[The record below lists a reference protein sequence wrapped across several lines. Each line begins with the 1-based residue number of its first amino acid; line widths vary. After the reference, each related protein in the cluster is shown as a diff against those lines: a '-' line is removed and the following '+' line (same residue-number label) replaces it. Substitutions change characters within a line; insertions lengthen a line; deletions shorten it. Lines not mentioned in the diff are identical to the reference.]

1 MSDFNYDELDRA
13 VDSAMKQS
21 RPVNYQD
28 PTKITRPPVS
38 NYRPVSRPQV
48 SQRPQAVVPSQP
60 PVQSQMQNQAQARAT
75 QSQSQFQPKVQP
87 NMNYNYQK
95 PVEQSRVN
103 NASSFQS
110 SMANPS
116 PVTNSMPKMNVNPVN
131 SVTQKAPVAPNVT
144 TSVANMS
151 SSAPTANNNV
161 VGTNNISAVN
171 RNNMNTNTGVNQQA
185 IKRPV
190 VNRGRFMDMVRS
202 GSDVNKTKPMRASVS
217 TVNVPTASIPTT
229 NPSRPLVA
237 GNGSGISQVNRTRPV
252 GMPSNM
258 GVKNPGTYVGSQGQ
272 RRVVTQAP
280 MPAPK
285 QSVMSVTKPSVP
297 SLIKSRPMSGYKD
310 TSNVQSG
317 ANELRAKDDTSDKT
331 EKLVHKPM
339 TVIQPISEELRKTEP
354 VTIESHQQAVESG
367 DEDLDAIINDFENEN
382 EDLNTTPF
390 VNTKVEKRPIGDPMV
405 VSRGARPVNRQ
416 EEYQDIPALE
426 LKKSP
431 IDTRKNQ
438 IERNSIP
445 RQYKETRPKSDQVVG
460 LYDQEAIGM
469 DGIRHAKKSS
479 KGWMKVFAI
488 ILILIIAAAGAV
500 YAFYK
505 F

>member
-28 PTKITRPPVS
+28 PTKITRPPIS
-38 NYRPVSRPQV
+38 NYRPVS
-48 SQRPQAVVPSQP
+48 RPQAVVPSQP

-75 QSQSQFQPKVQP
+75 QSQSQFQPKFQP

-103 NASSFQS
+103 NVPSSQS
-110 SMANPS
+110 SMTS
-116 PVTNSMPKMNVNPVN
+116 PNSVTNSMPKMNVNPVN
-131 SVTQKAPVAPNVT
+131 SVTQKAPAAPNVT
-144 TSVANMS
+144 TPVANVS
-151 SSAPTANNNV
+151 SSASSVNNNV

-171 RNNMNTNTGVNQQA
+171 RSNMNTNTNTGVNQQA
-185 IKRPV
+185 IKRSV
-190 VNRGRFMDMVRS
+190 INRGRFMDMVRS
-202 GSDVNKTKPMRASVS
+202 GSDANKTKPMRASVS
-217 TVNVPTASIPTT
+217 TTNVPTASIPTT
-229 NPSRPLVA
+229 NSSRPPMA
-237 GNGSGISQVNRTRPV
+237 GSGSGISQVNRTRPV
-252 GMPSNM
+252 GMPNM

-280 MPAPK
+280 MPALK

-317 ANELRAKDDTSDKT
+317 TNGLRTKDDTSDKT

-339 TVIQPISEELRKTEP
+339 TVIQPISEELRKTEQ

>member
-48 SQRPQAVVPSQP
+48 SQRPQAVVSSQP
-60 PVQSQMQNQAQARAT
+60 PVQSQMQNQAQARVM
-75 QSQSQFQPKVQP
+75 QSQPQFQPKAQP

-103 NASSFQS
+103 NVLSSQS
-110 SMANPS
+110 SMTSSNS
-116 PVTNSMPKMNVNPVN
+116 VTNSMPKMNVNPVN

-202 GSDVNKTKPMRASVS
+202 GSDVNKTKPMRTSVP
-217 TVNVPTASIPTT
+217 TTNVPTANISTT
-229 NPSRPLVA
+229 NPSRPPMA
-237 GNGSGISQVNRTRPV
+237 GSGSDISQVNRTRPV
-252 GMPSNM
+252 GMPNM

-285 QSVMSVTKPSVP
+285 QSVMSVAKPSVP
-297 SLIKSRPMSGYKD
+297 SLIKSRPMSGYKN
-310 TSNVQSG
+310 TSNVQLG

-438 IERNSIP
+438 IERNSIS

>member
-48 SQRPQAVVPSQP
+48 SQRPQAVVSSQP
-60 PVQSQMQNQAQARAT
+60 PVQSQMQNQAQARVM
-75 QSQSQFQPKVQP
+75 QSQPQFQPKAQP

-103 NASSFQS
+103 NVPSSQS
-110 SMANPS
+110 SMTSSNS
-116 PVTNSMPKMNVNPVN
+116 VTNSMPKMNVNPVN

-161 VGTNNISAVN
+161 VGANSTSAVN
-171 RNNMNTNTGVNQQA
+171 RSNMNTNAGVNQQVM
-185 IKRPV
+185 KRPV

-202 GSDVNKTKPMRASVS
+202 GSDANKTKPMRASVS
-217 TVNVPTASIPTT
+217 TTNVPTASIPTT
-229 NPSRPLVA
+229 NPSRPPMA
-237 GNGSGISQVNRTRPV
+237 GSGSGISQVNRTRPV
-252 GMPSNM
+252 GMSNM

-317 ANELRAKDDTSDKT
+317 TNGLRTKDDTSDKT

>member
-60 PVQSQMQNQAQARAT
+60 PVQSQMQNQAQARVM

-95 PVEQSRVN
+95 PVEQPKVN
-103 NASSFQS
+103 NVPSSQPG
-110 SMANPS
+110 MANPS
-116 PVTNSMPKMNVNPVN
+116 SVTNSMPKMNVNPVN
-131 SVTQKAPVAPNVT
+131 PVTQKASVAPNVT
-144 TSVANMS
+144 TPVANVS
-151 SSAPTANNNV
+151 SPAPSVNNNV
-161 VGTNNISAVN
+161 VGANSTSAVN
-171 RNNMNTNTGVNQQA
+171 RSNMNTNAGVNQQVM
-185 IKRPV
+185 KRPV

-217 TVNVPTASIPTT
+217 TTNVPTASIPTT
-229 NPSRPLVA
+229 NPSRPPMA
-237 GNGSGISQVNRTRPV
+237 GSGSGISQVNRTRPV
-252 GMPSNM
+252 GMPNM

-285 QSVMSVTKPSVP
+285 QFVMSVTKPSVP
-297 SLIKSRPMSGYKD
+297 SLIKSRPMSGYKN
-310 TSNVQSG
+310 TSNVQLG

>member
-48 SQRPQAVVPSQP
+48 SQRPQAVVSSQP
-60 PVQSQMQNQAQARAT
+60 PVQSQMQNQAQARVM
-75 QSQSQFQPKVQP
+75 QSQPQFQPKAQP

-103 NASSFQS
+103 NVPSSQS
-110 SMANPS
+110 SMTSSNS
-116 PVTNSMPKMNVNPVN
+116 VTNSMPKMNVNPVN

-202 GSDVNKTKPMRASVS
+202 GSDANKTKPMRTNVS
-217 TVNVPTASIPTT
+217 TTNVPTASIPTT
-229 NPSRPLVA
+229 NPSRPPMA
-237 GNGSGISQVNRTRPV
+237 GSGSDISQVNRTRPV
-252 GMPSNM
+252 GMPNM

-285 QSVMSVTKPSVP
+285 QSVMSVAKPSVP
-297 SLIKSRPMSGYKD
+297 SLIKSRPMSGYKN
-310 TSNVQSG
+310 TSNVQLG

-405 VSRGARPVNRQ
+405 VSREARPVNRQ

>member
-48 SQRPQAVVPSQP
+48 SQRPQAVVSSQP
-60 PVQSQMQNQAQARAT
+60 PVQSQMQNQAQARVM
-75 QSQSQFQPKVQP
+75 QSQPQFQPKAQP

-103 NASSFQS
+103 NVPSSQS
-110 SMANPS
+110 SMTSSNS
-116 PVTNSMPKMNVNPVN
+116 VTNPIPKMNVNPVN
-131 SVTQKAPVAPNVT
+131 SVTQKASVAPNVT
-144 TSVANMS
+144 TPVANVS
-151 SSAPTANNNV
+151 SPAPSVNNNV
-161 VGTNNISAVN
+161 VGTNSTSTVN
-171 RNNMNTNTGVNQQA
+171 RSNMNTNTGVNQQA

-202 GSDVNKTKPMRASVS
+202 GSDANKTKPMRTNVS
-217 TVNVPTASIPTT
+217 TTNVPTANISTT
-229 NPSRPLVA
+229 NPSRPPMA
-237 GNGSGISQVNRTRPV
+237 GSGSGISQVNRTRPV
-252 GMPSNM
+252 GMPNM

-285 QSVMSVTKPSVP
+285 QSVMSVAKPSVP
-297 SLIKSRPMSGYKD
+297 SLIKSRPMSGYKN
-310 TSNVQSG
+310 TSNVQLG

>member
-28 PTKITRPPVS
+28 PTKITRPPVF

-48 SQRPQAVVPSQP
+48 SQRPQVVASSQP
-60 PVQSQMQNQAQARAT
+60 SVQSQMQNQAQVRAI
-75 QSQSQFQPKVQP
+75 QSQPQFQPKVQS

-131 SVTQKAPVAPNVT
+131 SVTQKAPVAPNMT
-144 TSVANMS
+144 TPVANVS
-151 SSAPTANNNV
+151 SPAPSVNNNV
-161 VGTNNISAVN
+161 VGTNSTSTVN
-171 RNNMNTNTGVNQQA
+171 RSNMNTNTGVNQQA
-185 IKRPV
+185 VKRPV
-190 VNRGRFMDMVRS
+190 VNRGRFMDMVRP
-202 GSDVNKTKPMRASVS
+202 GSDANKTKPMRASVS
-217 TVNVPTASIPTT
+217 TTNVPTASIPTT
-229 NPSRPLVA
+229 NPSKPPMA
-237 GNGSGISQVNRTRPV
+237 GSGSGISQVNRTRPV
-252 GMPSNM
+252 GMPNM

-280 MPAPK
+280 IPAPK

-317 ANELRAKDDTSDKT
+317 TNGLRTKDDTSDKT

>member
-48 SQRPQAVVPSQP
+48 SQRPQAVVSSQP
-60 PVQSQMQNQAQARAT
+60 PVQSQMQNQAQARVM
-75 QSQSQFQPKVQP
+75 QSQPQFQPKAQP

-116 PVTNSMPKMNVNPVN
+116 PVTNSVPKMNVNPVN
-131 SVTQKAPVAPNVT
+131 SVTQKAPVAPNVAT
-144 TSVANMS
+144 PVANMS
-151 SSAPTANNNV
+151 SPAPNVNNNV
-161 VGTNNISAVN
+161 AGTSNTSAVN
-171 RNNMNTNTGVNQQA
+171 RSNTNTGVNQQT
-185 IKRPV
+185 IKRSV

-202 GSDVNKTKPMRASVS
+202 GSDANKTKPMRTSVS
-217 TVNVPTASIPTT
+217 TANVPTTNIPTT
-229 NPSRPLVA
+229 NPSRSLVA

-252 GMPSNM
+252 GMPNM

-280 MPAPK
+280 MPALK

-297 SLIKSRPMSGYKD
+297 SLIKSRSMSGYKD

-317 ANELRAKDDTSDKT
+317 TNGLRTKDDTSDKT

>member
-48 SQRPQAVVPSQP
+48 SQRPQTVVPSQP

-75 QSQSQFQPKVQP
+75 QFQSQFQPKVQP

-95 PVEQSRVN
+95 SVEQSRVN
-103 NASSFQS
+103 NVPSSQPGMASPS
-110 SMANPS
+110 S
-116 PVTNSMPKMNVNPVN
+116 VTNSTPKMNVNPVN
-131 SVTQKAPVAPNVT
+131 SVTQKASVAPNVT
-144 TSVANMS
+144 TPVANVS
-151 SSAPTANNNV
+151 SPAPSVNNNV
-161 VGTNNISAVN
+161 VGANSTSAVN
-171 RNNMNTNTGVNQQA
+171 RSNMNTNAGVNQQVM
-185 IKRPV
+185 KRPV

-202 GSDVNKTKPMRASVS
+202 GSDANKTKPMRASVS

-229 NPSRPLVA
+229 NPSRPPMA

-310 TSNVQSG
+310 TSNVQLG

-339 TVIQPISEELRKTEP
+339 TVIQPISKELRKTEP

-405 VSRGARPVNRQ
+405 VSRGVRPVNRQ

>member
-48 SQRPQAVVPSQP
+48 SQRPQAVVSSQP
-60 PVQSQMQNQAQARAT
+60 PVQSQMQNQAQARVM
-75 QSQSQFQPKVQP
+75 QSQPQFQPKAQP

-103 NASSFQS
+103 NVPSSQS
-110 SMANPS
+110 SMTSSNS
-116 PVTNSMPKMNVNPVN
+116 VTNPIPKMNVNPVN
-131 SVTQKAPVAPNVT
+131 SVTQKASVAPNVT

-151 SSAPTANNNV
+151 SSAPTTNNNV

-202 GSDVNKTKPMRASVS
+202 GSDANKTKPMRTNVS
-217 TVNVPTASIPTT
+217 TTNVPTASIPTT
-229 NPSRPLVA
+229 NPSRPPMA
-237 GNGSGISQVNRTRPV
+237 GSGSDISQVNRTRPV
-252 GMPSNM
+252 GMPNM

-285 QSVMSVTKPSVP
+285 QSVMSVAKPSVP
-297 SLIKSRPMSGYKD
+297 SLIKTRPMSGYKN
-310 TSNVQSG
+310 TSNVQLG

>member
-48 SQRPQAVVPSQP
+48 SQRPQAVVPSQS

-75 QSQSQFQPKVQP
+75 QFQSQFQPKVQP

-103 NASSFQS
+103 NVPSSQPGMASPS
-110 SMANPS
+110 S
-116 PVTNSMPKMNVNPVN
+116 VTNSTPKMNVNPVN
-131 SVTQKAPVAPNVT
+131 PVTQKASVAPNVT
-144 TSVANMS
+144 TPVANVS
-151 SSAPTANNNV
+151 SPAPSVNNNV
-161 VGTNNISAVN
+161 VGANSTSAVN
-171 RNNMNTNTGVNQQA
+171 RSNMNTNAGVNQQVM
-185 IKRPV
+185 KRPV

-202 GSDVNKTKPMRASVS
+202 GSDVNKTKPMRTNVS
-217 TVNVPTASIPTT
+217 TTNVPTASIPTT
-229 NPSRPLVA
+229 NPSRPPMA
-237 GNGSGISQVNRTRPV
+237 GSGSDISQVNRTRPV
-252 GMPSNM
+252 GMPNM

-285 QSVMSVTKPSVP
+285 QSVMSVAKPSVP
-297 SLIKSRPMSGYKD
+297 SLIKSRPMSGYKN
-310 TSNVQSG
+310 TSNVQLG

-445 RQYKETRPKSDQVVG
+445 RQYKETRPKSDHVVG

>member
-48 SQRPQAVVPSQP
+48 SQRPQAVVSSQP
-60 PVQSQMQNQAQARAT
+60 PVQSQIQNQAQARVM
-75 QSQSQFQPKVQP
+75 QSQPQFQPKAQP

-103 NASSFQS
+103 NVPSSQPGMASPS
-110 SMANPS
+110 S
-116 PVTNSMPKMNVNPVN
+116 VTNSMPKMNVNPVN
-131 SVTQKAPVAPNVT
+131 PVTQKASVAPNVT
-144 TSVANMS
+144 TPVANVS
-151 SSAPTANNNV
+151 SPAPSVNNNV
-161 VGTNNISAVN
+161 VGANSTSAVN
-171 RNNMNTNTGVNQQA
+171 RSNMNTNAGVNQQVM
-185 IKRPV
+185 KRPV

-202 GSDVNKTKPMRASVS
+202 GSDANKTKPMRASVS
-217 TVNVPTASIPTT
+217 TTNVPTASIPTT
-229 NPSRPLVA
+229 NPSRPPMA
-237 GNGSGISQVNRTRPV
+237 GSGSGISQVNRTRPV
-252 GMPSNM
+252 GMPNM

-317 ANELRAKDDTSDKT
+317 TNRLRTKDDTSDKT

-445 RQYKETRPKSDQVVG
+445 RQYKETRPKSDQAVG

>member
-48 SQRPQAVVPSQP
+48 SQRPQAVVSSQP
-60 PVQSQMQNQAQARAT
+60 PVQSQMQNQAQARVM
-75 QSQSQFQPKVQP
+75 QSQPQFQPKAQP

-103 NASSFQS
+103 NVPSSQS
-110 SMANPS
+110 SMTSSNS
-116 PVTNSMPKMNVNPVN
+116 VTNPIPKMNVNPVN
-131 SVTQKAPVAPNVT
+131 SVTQKASVAPNVT
-144 TSVANMS
+144 TPVANVS
-151 SSAPTANNNV
+151 SPAPSVNNNV
-161 VGTNNISAVN
+161 VGTNSTSTVN
-171 RNNMNTNTGVNQQA
+171 RSNMNMNTGVNQQA

-202 GSDVNKTKPMRASVS
+202 GSDANKTKPMRTNVS
-217 TVNVPTASIPTT
+217 TTNVPTASIPTT
-229 NPSRPLVA
+229 NPSRPPMA
-237 GNGSGISQVNRTRPV
+237 GSGSDISQVNRTRPV
-252 GMPSNM
+252 GMPNM

-285 QSVMSVTKPSVP
+285 QSVMSVAKPSVP
-297 SLIKSRPMSGYKD
+297 SLIKSRPMSGYKN
-310 TSNVQSG
+310 TSNVQLG

>member
-48 SQRPQAVVPSQP
+48 SQRPQAVVSSQP
-60 PVQSQMQNQAQARAT
+60 PVQSQMQNQAQARVM
-75 QSQSQFQPKVQP
+75 QSQPQFQPKAQP

-103 NASSFQS
+103 NVPSSQS
-110 SMANPS
+110 SMTSSNS
-116 PVTNSMPKMNVNPVN
+116 VTNSMPKMNVNPVN

-190 VNRGRFMDMVRS
+190 VNCGRFMDMVRS
-202 GSDVNKTKPMRASVS
+202 GSDANKTKPMRTNVS
-217 TVNVPTASIPTT
+217 TTNVPTASIPTT
-229 NPSRPLVA
+229 NPSRPPMA
-237 GNGSGISQVNRTRPV
+237 GSGSDISQVNRTRPV
-252 GMPSNM
+252 GMPNM

-285 QSVMSVTKPSVP
+285 QSVMSVAKPSVP
-297 SLIKSRPMSGYKD
+297 SLIKSRPMSGYKN
-310 TSNVQSG
+310 TSNVQLG

-405 VSRGARPVNRQ
+405 VSREARPVNRQ

>member
-48 SQRPQAVVPSQP
+48 SQRPQAVVSSQP
-60 PVQSQMQNQAQARAT
+60 PVQSQMQNQAQARVM
-75 QSQSQFQPKVQP
+75 QSQPQFQPKAQP

-103 NASSFQS
+103 NVPSSQS
-110 SMANPS
+110 SMTSSNS
-116 PVTNSMPKMNVNPVN
+116 VTNSMPKMNVNPVN

-202 GSDVNKTKPMRASVS
+202 GSDANKTKPMRTNVS
-217 TVNVPTASIPTT
+217 TTNVPTANISTT
-229 NPSRPLVA
+229 NPSRPPMA
-237 GNGSGISQVNRTRPV
+237 GSGSDISQVNRTRPV
-252 GMPSNM
+252 GMPNM

-285 QSVMSVTKPSVP
+285 QSVMSVAKPSVP
-297 SLIKSRPMSGYKD
+297 SLIKSRPMSGYKN
-310 TSNVQSG
+310 TSNVQLG

>member
-48 SQRPQAVVPSQP
+48 SQRPQAVVSSQP
-60 PVQSQMQNQAQARAT
+60 PVQSQMQNQAQARVM
-75 QSQSQFQPKVQP
+75 QSQPQFQPKAQP

-103 NASSFQS
+103 NVPSSQS
-110 SMANPS
+110 SMTSSNS
-116 PVTNSMPKMNVNPVN
+116 VTNPIPKMNVNPVN
-131 SVTQKAPVAPNVT
+131 SVTQKASVAPNVT
-144 TSVANMS
+144 TPVANVS
-151 SSAPTANNNV
+151 SPAPSVNNNV
-161 VGTNNISAVN
+161 VGTNSTSTVN
-171 RNNMNTNTGVNQQA
+171 RSNMNTNTGANQQA

-202 GSDVNKTKPMRASVS
+202 GSDVNKTKPMRTNVS
-217 TVNVPTASIPTT
+217 TTNVPTASIPTT
-229 NPSRPLVA
+229 NPSRPPMV
-237 GNGSGISQVNRTRPV
+237 GSSSGISQVNRTRPV

-258 GVKNPGTYVGSQGQ
+258 GAKNPGTYVGSQGQ

-317 ANELRAKDDTSDKT
+317 TNGLRTKDDTSDKT

>member
-48 SQRPQAVVPSQP
+48 SQRPQAVVSSQP
-60 PVQSQMQNQAQARAT
+60 PVQSQMQNQAQARVM
-75 QSQSQFQPKVQP
+75 QSQPQFQPKAQP

-103 NASSFQS
+103 NVPSSQS
-110 SMANPS
+110 SMTSSNS
-116 PVTNSMPKMNVNPVN
+116 VTNSMPKMNVNPVN

-202 GSDVNKTKPMRASVS
+202 GSDANKTKPMRTNVS
-217 TVNVPTASIPTT
+217 TTNVPTANISTT
-229 NPSRPLVA
+229 NPSRPPMA
-237 GNGSGISQVNRTRPV
+237 GSGSDISQVNRTRPV
-252 GMPSNM
+252 GMPNM

-285 QSVMSVTKPSVP
+285 QSVMSVAKPSVP
-297 SLIKSRPMSGYKD
+297 SLIKSRPMSGYKN
-310 TSNVQSG
+310 TSNVQLG

-367 DEDLDAIINDFENEN
+367 DEDLDAIINDFESEN

>member
-48 SQRPQAVVPSQP
+48 SQRPQAVVSSQP
-60 PVQSQMQNQAQARAT
+60 PVQSQMQNQAQARVM
-75 QSQSQFQPKVQP
+75 QSQPQFQPKAQP

-103 NASSFQS
+103 NVPSSQS
-110 SMANPS
+110 SMTSSNS
-116 PVTNSMPKMNVNPVN
+116 VTNPIPKMNVNPVN
-131 SVTQKAPVAPNVT
+131 SVTQKASVAPNVT
-144 TSVANMS
+144 TPVANVS
-151 SSAPTANNNV
+151 SPAPSVNNNV
-161 VGTNNISAVN
+161 VGTNSTSTVN
-171 RNNMNTNTGVNQQA
+171 RSNMNTNTGVNQQA
-185 IKRPV
+185 IKRPM

-202 GSDVNKTKPMRASVS
+202 GSDANKTKPMRTNVS
-217 TVNVPTASIPTT
+217 TTNVPTANISTT
-229 NPSRPLVA
+229 NPSRPPMA
-237 GNGSGISQVNRTRPV
+237 GSGSGISQVNRTRPV
-252 GMPSNM
+252 GMPNM

-285 QSVMSVTKPSVP
+285 QSVMSVAKPSVP
-297 SLIKSRPMSGYKD
+297 SLIKSRPMSGYKN
-310 TSNVQSG
+310 TSNVQLG

-339 TVIQPISEELRKTEP
+339 TVIQPISEELRKTES

>member
-48 SQRPQAVVPSQP
+48 SQRPQVVAPSQP
-60 PVQSQMQNQAQARAT
+60 SVQSQMQNQVQARAT
-75 QSQSQFQPKVQP
+75 QSQPQFQPKVQS

-95 PVEQSRVN
+95 PVEQPKVN

-110 SMANPS
+110 SMTNPS

-131 SVTQKAPVAPNVT
+131 SVTQKASVVPNVT
-144 TSVANMS
+144 TPVANVS
-151 SSAPTANNNV
+151 SPAP
-161 VGTNNISAVN
+161 S
-171 RNNMNTNTGVNQQA
+171 NQQV
-185 IKRPV
+185 IKRSV

-229 NPSRPLVA
+229 NPSRPPMA

-280 MPAPK
+280 IPAPK

-297 SLIKSRPMSGYKD
+297 SLIKSRPMSGYKN
-310 TSNVQSG
+310 TSNVQLG

-331 EKLVHKPM
+331 EKLVHKSM

>member
-48 SQRPQAVVPSQP
+48 SQRPQAVVSSQP
-60 PVQSQMQNQAQARAT
+60 LVQSQMQNQAQARVM
-75 QSQSQFQPKVQP
+75 QSQPQFQPKAQP

-103 NASSFQS
+103 NVPSSQS
-110 SMANPS
+110 SMTSSNS
-116 PVTNSMPKMNVNPVN
+116 VTNPIPKMNVNPVN
-131 SVTQKAPVAPNVT
+131 SVTQKASVAPNVT
-144 TSVANMS
+144 TPVANVS
-151 SSAPTANNNV
+151 SPAPSVNNNV

-202 GSDVNKTKPMRASVS
+202 GSDANKTKPMRTNVS
-217 TVNVPTASIPTT
+217 TTNVPTANISTT
-229 NPSRPLVA
+229 NPSRPPMA
-237 GNGSGISQVNRTRPV
+237 GSGSGISQVNRTRPV
-252 GMPSNM
+252 GMPNM

-285 QSVMSVTKPSVP
+285 QSVMSIAKPSVP
-297 SLIKSRPMSGYKD
+297 SLIKSRPMSGYKN
-310 TSNVQSG
+310 TSNVQLG

-405 VSRGARPVNRQ
+405 VSRGARLVNRQ